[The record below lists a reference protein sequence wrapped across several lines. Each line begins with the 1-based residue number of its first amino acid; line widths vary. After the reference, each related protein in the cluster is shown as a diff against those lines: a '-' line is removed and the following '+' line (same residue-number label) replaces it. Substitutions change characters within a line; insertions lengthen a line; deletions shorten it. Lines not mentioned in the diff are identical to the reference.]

1 MYTRKLL
8 YHWAVSSALT
18 HWFMKQETS
27 LGGCQMTSGGLSLW
41 RWLIP
46 IHGHLAASHLPTLH
60 KTTPLVKVSPAVGA
74 AVLRDRPL
82 THSCFAEKHLRG
94 NDLSLLTWT
103 NNPLSFSTKLV
114 ESVLDYRNVKQ
125 THSSWTKLFHCY
137 CRDPRYSDTVF

>member
-1 MYTRKLL
+1 MYARKLL

-60 KTTPLVKVSPAVGA
+60 KPTPLVKVSPAVGA
-74 AVLRDRPL
+74 AVLRDGPL
-82 THSCFAEKHLRG
+82 THILVLQRSTWEEMT
-94 NDLSLLTWT
+94 SVIWT

-114 ESVLDYRNVKQ
+114 ASVLDYRNVKQ